1 MLREEKSQI
10 LIKHKLPQVE
20 DGDTHSLDY
29 LVEGIVPRTMNN
41 TGPDLENCGS
51 VQYWP
56 KGNFLLKKGHQKFHY
71 PQFNAFSNSFVSK

>member
-56 KGNFLLKKGHQKFHY
+56 KREFFIKKRAPKISLPPIQCLF
-71 PQFNAFSNSFVSK
+71 